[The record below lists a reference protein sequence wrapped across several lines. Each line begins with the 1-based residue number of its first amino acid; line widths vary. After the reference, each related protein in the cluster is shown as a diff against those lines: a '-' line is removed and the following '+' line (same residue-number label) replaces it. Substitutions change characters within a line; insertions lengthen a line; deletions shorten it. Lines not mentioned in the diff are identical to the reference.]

1 MTGIGTG
8 AGTGARWGSGG
19 PAVGG
24 LSGPVFLGGLPG
36 EVPSTHGVDPDEPKT
51 NGPALRG
58 RLLSEV
64 PTSDRAGTGGIQMF
78 LSDID
83 VELFGTAP

>member
-24 LSGPVFLGGLPG
+24 LSGPVFCRVAGRG
-36 EVPSTHGVDPDEPKT
+36 PSTHGVDPNKPKT

-58 RLLSEV
+58 RLHSEV
-64 PTSDRAGTGGIQMF
+64 PTSDRAGTGGIQIF

-83 VELFGTAP
+83 VELFGTGP